1 MAAQVVL
8 RAVTGCAAFCSKK
21 GYGEGTVRRSYTR
34 GGLSIPTVRV
44 GLLALPLAGLLTLW
58 ATVAGAAFFDYPET
72 QVDPREVAQAYD
84 STSYFLSQFVGYV
97 VGFTLLAFGIFALTV
112 YLSDIRGERWALG
125 AMVLGILGIGLL
137 LSRYGLRTY
146 AVPALGG
153 AYLNGDQGAVEMVN
167 VIFGD
172 PTRSVFYAAFLLYS
186 VGFILFGFAVWGS
199 ETLPRWA
206 GVLLALHAP
215 LLSAPLPEPFSV
227 LGSLLLL
234 AGGSWIAFTVLR
246 RPPARVR
253 AQVGAE
259 EESQARSSRRI
270 RRSGAA

>member
-1 MAAQVVL
+1 M
-8 RAVTGCAAFCSKK
+8 
-21 GYGEGTVRRSYTR
+21 
-34 GGLSIPTVRV
+34 PTVRI

-58 ATVAGAAFFDYPET
+58 ATIASAVFFYSPDT
-72 QVDPREVAQAYD
+72 QIDPGEIAQAYA
-84 STSYFLSQFVGYV
+84 SAGYFLSQFAGYV
-97 VGFTLLAFGIFALTV
+97 VGFTLLAFGVFALTV

-137 LSRYGLRTY
+137 LSHYGLRTY

-153 AYLNGDQGAVEMVN
+153 AYLNGDQGAVETVN
-167 VIFGD
+167 VIFGN

-186 VGFILFGFAVWGS
+186 AGFILFGFAVWGS

-215 LLSAPLPEPFSV
+215 LLSAPLPELFSV
-227 LGSLLLL
+227 LGALLLL
-234 AGGSWIAFTVLR
+234 AGGSWVAFAVLR
-246 RPPARVR
+246 RPPARMR
-253 AQVGAE
+253 AQTETEAE
-259 EESQARSSRRI
+259 PRARSTRI

>member
-1 MAAQVVL
+1 M
-8 RAVTGCAAFCSKK
+8 
-21 GYGEGTVRRSYTR
+21 
-34 GGLSIPTVRV
+34 PTVRV

-84 STSYFLSQFVGYV
+84 STGYFLSQFAGYV
-97 VGFTLLAFGIFALTV
+97 VGFTLLALGIFALTV